1 MTPGRKYT
9 RVGLVLVLVAST
21 AFADTGSSQPV
32 PQCRLV
38 IMESLD
44 THTMPDGRV
53 TIPVKLEEHD
63 YRLMVDTGGYINT
76 VSEEVVKREGY
87 NPQTSRSTVL
97 RGMGTTLLTK
107 YVRADNFT
115 IGSSQGKDFIFF
127 VHDFE
132 SLSYDG
138 LLAPQ
143 VLRNYDVDFD
153 FAKGKLNL
161 ISPDH
166 CPGNVVYW
174 TKTPAAVVPI
184 ETSEKAG
191 HIRIP
196 VNIDGKSIMAIVDTG
211 AATSYIT
218 RRAARQFLGIFE
230 NNPNLRSRGTVS
242 VNGMNTP
249 VLNYPFRTLRFGD
262 VTVNNPRIEIVADEV
277 WGENDLLLGVGIL
290 RQLRLYIAYKEKKL
304 YITPALA
311 N

>member
-1 MTPGRKYT
+1 MMPARKYA
-9 RVGLVLVLVAST
+9 RAGLVLVWIASM
-21 AFADTGSSQPV
+21 AFADAGYSQSAP
-32 PQCRLV
+32 PCRLV
-38 IMESLD
+38 ILESLD
-44 THTMPDGRV
+44 TQTMPDGRV
-53 TIPVKLEEHD
+53 TIPVKLEGHD

-87 NPQTSRSTVL
+87 SPRTSRSTIL

-115 IGSSQGKDFIFF
+115 IGRSQGKDFIFF

-143 VLRNYDVDFD
+143 VLSNYDVDFD

-166 CPGNVVYW
+166 CPGNVVHW

-184 ETSEKAG
+184 ETAEKAG

-196 VNIDGKSIMAIVDTG
+196 VTIDGKQINAIVDTG
-211 AATSYIT
+211 ASTSYIT

-230 NNPNLRSRGTVS
+230 NNPSLKPRGTVS
-242 VNGMNTP
+242 VNGMNTL

-290 RQLRLYIAYKEKKL
+290 RQLHLYIAYKEKKL